1 MSGQSPG
8 RRPKVCLISFSPIA
22 DDARVRRHADTLV
35 ADGWEV
41 VAVGLPGAKSRPPAW
56 RIIDSL
62 PPPPESA
69 STTAAAGPER
79 GPESEAAE
87 PVAANLPQPRERSF
101 LRKLASFVYWRGVV
115 RPARLVRR
123 VLAFC
128 YWRGVGAAG
137 RLEQATGLP
146 VRSLPALVADAP
158 GAFKRGVITPALRRF
173 APEQMKD
180 MTLGQMRAY
189 LPLLQ
194 AHLSRRRAFEIYWSW
209 SNMQEMYRKACEID
223 ADLWIAN
230 DWSTLPIVTRLV
242 AEKGGV
248 YLYDSHEFAT
258 QEYPNDLWWRLFTQP
273 VAKAVE
279 GTCIKGA
286 KHSFS
291 VSPGIAKALNAL
303 YRLAPPNEV
312 LRNMPGRI
320 DLSFRPTG
328 ERIEVLYHGILSP
341 SRGLEAAIRSIPQ
354 WRPEFHL
361 TIRGPGSPA
370 YLASLRKLIRQ
381 VGVNDRV
388 TLAEPLPMIELVRA
402 ATAFD
407 IGFFALLDDSPQ
419 NKYVLPNKF
428 FEYLNAGLALC
439 VSDCPDMAELL
450 NRHDLGVL
458 MKSTSPDDIARAVN
472 GLDRPAID
480 RYKRNAVA
488 AAETLCWEAEQEK
501 LLRACNRAIA
511 RSDAAVRTEA

>member
-1 MSGQSPG
+1 MSAQSPG

-35 ADGWEV
+35 ADGWDV

-62 PPPPESA
+62 P
-69 STTAAAGPER
+69 
-79 GPESEAAE
+79 EAAE
-87 PVAANLPQPRERSF
+87 AEREAVPATNAAEAAPVAPVAAPLPPQRERS
-101 LRKLASFVYWRGVV
+101 LARKLAGFVYWRGVV
-115 RPARLVRR
+115 PPVRFGKR
-123 VLAFC
+123 VLAFGR
-128 YWRGVGAAG
+128 WRAAGAAL
-137 RLEQATGLP
+137 RLEEKTGLP
-146 VRSLPALVADAP
+146 VHSLPARVGRAP
-158 GAFKRGVITPALRRF
+158 AAFKRGVITPAVQRF
-173 APEQMKD
+173 VPEQMKD
-180 MTLGQMRAY
+180 MALGQMRAY
-189 LPLLQ
+189 LPLLK

-209 SNMQEMYRKACEID
+209 SNMQEMYRKACEVE

-230 DWSTLPIVTRLV
+230 DWSTLPIVARLV

-279 GTCIKGA
+279 GTYIKGA

-320 DLSFRPTG
+320 DLAFRPTG

-370 YLASLRKLIRQ
+370 YLASLRKLIRE

-458 MKSTSPDDIARAVN
+458 MKSTSPDDIARAIN

-480 RYKRNAVA
+480 RYKRNAIA
-488 AAETLCWEAEQEK
+488 AAEHLCWEAEQEK

-511 RSDAAVRTEA
+511 RSDAAAGTEA